1 MWARIA
7 VGALI
12 AALIGGAGTWVIW
25 AKDQATKPD
34 RAEVIELIDTY
45 SPYNIDQSLINH
57 VLEQQQG
64 RLDRLEE
71 KMDEV
76 QEGQTEMLT
85 ILRRLEE

>member
-7 VGALI
+7 TGVLV
-12 AALIGGAGTWVIW
+12 AALVGGAGLWVTW
-25 AKDQATKPD
+25 AKDIAEKPN

-57 VLEQQQG
+57 VMEAQQG
-64 RLDRLEE
+64 RLDRLEQ

-76 QEGQTEMLT
+76 RSSQAEMLT